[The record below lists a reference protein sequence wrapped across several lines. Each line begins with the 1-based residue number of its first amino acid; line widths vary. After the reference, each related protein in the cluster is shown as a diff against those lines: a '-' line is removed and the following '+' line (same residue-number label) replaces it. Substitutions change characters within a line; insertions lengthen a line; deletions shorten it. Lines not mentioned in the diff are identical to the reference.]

1 MMVLMESD
9 WALSQL
15 FGMTDSM
22 HLEFEE
28 ISWYSIK
35 IRKLGQDKPTYDT
48 KFNLVYEI
56 TGI

>member
-1 MMVLMESD
+1 MEID

-15 FGMTDSM
+15 VGTDSM

-35 IRKLGQDKPTYDT
+35 IRKLGKDKPTY
-48 KFNLVYEI
+48 
-56 TGI
+56 

>member
-1 MMVLMESD
+1 MEID
-9 WALSQL
+9 CWALSQL
-15 FGMTDSM
+15 VGMTDSM

-48 KFNLVYEI
+48 KFNLVFEI

>member
-1 MMVLMESD
+1 MESD

-28 ISWYSIK
+28 ISWYSIE
-35 IRKLGQDKPTYDT
+35 IMKLSQDKPTHDM
-48 KFNLVYEI
+48 KFILVIEI

>member
-1 MMVLMESD
+1 MEID

-15 FGMTDSM
+15 IGMTDSM
-22 HLEFEE
+22 HLENEK

-48 KFNLVYEI
+48 KFNLVIEI
-56 TGI
+56 TGV